1 MRAKPREIEK
11 AFVEGCEI
19 CFDNPK
25 ARDMAEFRSSL
36 RMSPTAMLKTADQ
49 KTMYVLMR
57 AFGIEDAPYER
68 LNLKV
73 GTINQG
79 RTTREA
85 PTPM

>member
-1 MRAKPREIEK
+1 
-11 AFVEGCEI
+11 
-19 CFDNPK
+19 
-25 ARDMAEFRSSL
+25 
-36 RMSPTAMLKTADQ
+36 
-49 KTMYVLMR
+49 MYVLMR

>member
-1 MRAKPREIEK
+1 
-11 AFVEGCEI
+11 
-19 CFDNPK
+19 
-25 ARDMAEFRSSL
+25 
-36 RMSPTAMLKTADQ
+36 MSPTAMLKTADQ